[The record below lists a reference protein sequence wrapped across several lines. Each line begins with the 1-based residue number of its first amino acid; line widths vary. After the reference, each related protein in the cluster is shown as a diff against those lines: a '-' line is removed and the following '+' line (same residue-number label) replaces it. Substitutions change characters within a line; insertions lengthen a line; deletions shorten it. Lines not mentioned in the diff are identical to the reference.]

1 MKDVVN
7 VTKSRTETRT
17 VEYSLEDVV
26 EMVIKKMS
34 HELCH
39 HHIYDSEPY
48 IDTYDNGDSV
58 EINMVKDGEVD
69 ISHEDFQNELKR
81 KVIKAI
87 TTMTLEVK

>member
-26 EMVIKKMS
+26 DMVIKKMAGELS
-34 HELCH
+34 HH
-39 HHIYDSEPY
+39 YIYDSEPY

-58 EINMVKDGEVD
+58 EINMVKDGEVS
-69 ISHEDFQNELKR
+69 IHHEDFQKELKE